1 MSLQA
6 HLVALEQRHK
16 TIERRIADV
25 AVHPS
30 ASELEL
36 AELKRKK
43 LQLKDEIARL
53 KAERPAR
60 TMN

>member
-6 HLVALEQRHK
+6 HLVALEQRHR
-16 TIERRIADV
+16 TIERKIADT
-25 AVHPS
+25 AAHPS
-30 ASELEL
+30 VSELEL
-36 AELKRKK
+36 AELKRRK